1 MKPMLLA
8 VAAFF
13 TLAGGA
19 MAAETAMKMD
29 CCKNCMCCKD
39 KDKAPAPKD
48 GEQKPQT
55 PPQAPAHQH

>member
-1 MKPMLLA
+1 MKPILLA
-8 VAAFF
+8 AAAFF

-39 KDKAPAPKD
+39 KAPAPKE
-48 GEQKPQT
+48 GEQKPQ
-55 PPQAPAHQH
+55 PPKAPAHQH